1 MWNHHTL
8 EFRWMFALQVGKLW
22 RNSPFTG
29 PDIKVWF
36 SQPHFTRLFWKT
48 YKTVSW
54 KVYGI
59 KPRQI
64 SLYVPWKKYWK
75 RNICFKKKKK
85 MKNSEEQKTFKS
97 HVMNLCKKDLQEIW
111 ALVRLSGYLIDKQK
125 CLIFNSVIRSQFN
138 YYLIVY
144 IFCSRQT
151 DNTITWNAF

>member
-1 MWNHHTL
+1 MVLN
-8 EFRWMFALQVGKLW
+8 QGKSHYMCLG
-22 RNSPFTG
+22 RNTENE
-29 PDIKVWF
+29 I
-36 SQPHFTRLFWKT
+36 
-48 YKTVSW
+48 
-54 KVYGI
+54 
-59 KPRQI
+59 
-64 SLYVPWKKYWK
+64 YVL
-75 RNICFKKKKK
+75 KKKK

-151 DNTITWNAF
+151 DNTIT